1 MFDWVLNAPLVCH
14 MTIVSVW
21 TLWQVMNE
29 KPCARCTLDGQI
41 TNQCIGL
48 IATDSKNAVY

>member
-1 MFDWVLNAPLVCH
+1 MFDWVLNVPLVCH

-21 TLWQVMNE
+21 TLWQVMTE